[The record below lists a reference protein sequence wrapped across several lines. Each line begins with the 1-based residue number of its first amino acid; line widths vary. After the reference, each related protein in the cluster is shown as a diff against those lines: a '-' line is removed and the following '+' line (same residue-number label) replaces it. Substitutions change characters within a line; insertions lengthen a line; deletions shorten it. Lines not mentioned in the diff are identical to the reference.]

1 MNRRE
6 FLKIMGAGIMGI
18 TVGGCP
24 GGNNSAGGLNR
35 PKPNILLI
43 MVDDMGFSDLGCYGG
58 EIDTPNVDKLA
69 AEGLR
74 FTHFYN
80 TGRCCPTRASLLT
93 GLYSHNTGMG
103 WMTVSNLG
111 HPGYTGDINENCVTI
126 AQVLKPAGYRCYVSG
141 KWHVTSDKNFGP
153 EGPKHNWPLQRG
165 FDRFYGGLSGGGSY
179 YTPTSLVLDNTRIE
193 APKENYYYTDATAD
207 YAVEFLDEHYS
218 ENAEKPFFMYV
229 AFYAPHRPLHAKPED
244 IAKYRGRYLVGWDKI
259 RADRYQRQLKIG
271 LIKDKWKLSSRDKFV
286 PAWKDVPQQKRALW
300 DMRMAT
306 YAAQI
311 DCMDQGVGRI
321 LKTLKHKAALENTVV
336 LFLSDNGGCSEHA
349 GKGNIDI
356 IGTAETNESYR
367 TPWANVSDTPFR
379 RYKSYVHEGGIASPL
394 IVRWPKGLDVPQDS
408 FCDTVGHVIDIMPT
422 CAELAGAQYPDKYN
436 GKDIH
441 PCQGKS
447 LVPSFSGRDVS
458 REAMYFEHQANRAI
472 HMGKWKLVSKGTN
485 KKPYIGPWELY
496 DLEKD
501 RTELD
506 DLSKQHPDIA
516 KKLEKI
522 WHDWAVENN
531 VYPLDNRSWYQKI
544 EAGVDK

>member
-1 MNRRE
+1 
-6 FLKIMGAGIMGI
+6 
-18 TVGGCP
+18 
-24 GGNNSAGGLNR
+24 
-35 PKPNILLI
+35 
-43 MVDDMGFSDLGCYGG
+43 
-58 EIDTPNVDKLA
+58 
-69 AEGLR
+69 
-74 FTHFYN
+74 
-80 TGRCCPTRASLLT
+80 
-93 GLYSHNTGMG
+93 
-103 WMTVSNLG
+103 
-111 HPGYTGDINENCVTI
+111 
-126 AQVLKPAGYRCYVSG
+126 
-141 KWHVTSDKNFGP
+141 
-153 EGPKHNWPLQRG
+153 
-165 FDRFYGGLSGGGSY
+165 
-179 YTPTSLVLDNTRIE
+179 
-193 APKENYYYTDATAD
+193 
-207 YAVEFLDEHYS
+207 
-218 ENAEKPFFMYV
+218 
-229 AFYAPHRPLHAKPED
+229 
-244 IAKYRGRYLVGWDKI
+244 
-259 RADRYQRQLKIG
+259 
-271 LIKDKWKLSSRDKFV
+271 
-286 PAWKDVPQQKRALW
+286 
-300 DMRMAT
+300 
-306 YAAQI
+306 
-311 DCMDQGVGRI
+311 
-321 LKTLKHKAALENTVV
+321 V

-349 GKGNIDI
+349 GKGNIEI

-522 WHDWAVENN
+522 WHEWAVENN